1 VREFKPKWKYHATLA
16 PKLVCS
22 RQEERDLGP
31 GWSDQ
36 YQHQEYPKCVYH
48 PTKAPD
54 GKIVKNLD
62 EHKALGKG
70 WYATPGDF
78 PQTRAVAGQTVGEQA
93 DNKEVP
99 AGIRDRRGTRMSC
112 EASITPTAMQPLG
125 QREREPKDAVKRE
138 DVLKR
143 ELNYAVESGQE
154 HRSEGDPWEERIA
167 DWAQSRD
174 TISIDEVLASCLHQP
189 PAQWTQADRNRVAR
203 SLRALGWKRFQR
215 RHGKIRDWRYR
226 RTQ

>member
-1 VREFKPKWKYHATLA
+1 MATARLLTPCTTHGRNSSEQSSRCKCGDGSAKRIDRFVREFKPKWKYHATLA

-143 ELNYAVESGQE
+143 ELNYAVESGK
-154 HRSEGDPWEERIA
+154 STA
-167 DWAQSRD
+167 
-174 TISIDEVLASCLHQP
+174 
-189 PAQWTQADRNRVAR
+189 
-203 SLRALGWKRFQR
+203 LRATRGRSGSRTGRKAGTPSASTRF
-215 RHGKIRDWRYR
+215 
-226 RTQ
+226 